1 MPPSLSTFADF
12 RRKVYWYVREISTA
26 VIVANMPHLWALAR
40 RTFNLRAFLSHSSAL
55 RSRLGTN
62 SRPETL
68 PQAGPTQTTNDR
80 KWYGLKSKRSNPK
93 SFLDQ
98 SESEE
103 RIIGVPLEIRKDVE
117 FRVERD
123 TVTRDLEPDLECA
136 KRDRLEPSGRARPL
150 SALARALEMKNVT
163 PLRPY

>member
-1 MPPSLSTFADF
+1 MSTFANF
-12 RRKVYWYVREISTA
+12 RQKVYWYVREISTA

-40 RTFNLRAFLSHSSAL
+40 RTFNLRAFLSHGSAL

-62 SRPETL
+62 SRSETL
-68 PQAGPTQTTNDR
+68 PQAGLTQITDGR
-80 KWYGLKSKRSNPK
+80 KWYGLKSKGGQPN

-103 RIIGVPLEIRKDVE
+103 RITGVPLEIRKDVE

-123 TVTRDLEPDLECA
+123 TVTRDLDPDLEYA
-136 KRDRLEPSGRARPL
+136 KADRLELSGL
-150 SALARALEMKNVT
+150 HTGWQSKTTIGSSTSAT
-163 PLRPY
+163 

>member
-1 MPPSLSTFADF
+1 LLTSAE
-12 RRKVYWYVREISTA
+12 KVYWYVREISTA

-40 RTFNLRAFLSHSSAL
+40 RTFNLRAFLSHGSAS

-62 SRPETL
+62 NKPETL
-68 PQAGPTQTTNDR
+68 PQAGPTQVTDGR
-80 KWYGLKSKRSNPK
+80 KWYGFKSKGSNPN

-98 SESEE
+98 SGSEE

-123 TVTRDLEPDLECA
+123 TVTQDLDSDLEYA
-136 KRDRLEPSGRARPL
+136 KANRLEPSRL
-150 SALARALEMKNVT
+150 HSSW
-163 PLRPY
+163 